1 MTARPRGAT
10 RCGLLG
16 GCGLGCQLGVEVPSA
31 GFPRCPW
38 VGRGRI
44 CVSPGPVTET
54 TQGGAAVC
62 KSYGRPQNPH
72 TAPVPLVGMAQG
84 QRRCV
89 WPIASYL
96 IWVRPDLL
104 SPSLAA
110 AVLQAT
116 PSLGDQH
123 VTSTKDKAVVLF
135 LSYSALLSGLF
146 PALFLRSFGCCRP
159 APHLTSKHT
168 DEYFAFVLRK
178 PDSGTVREGGGRG
191 RG

>member
-84 QRRCV
+84 QRHCV
-89 WPIASYL
+89 WLVASYL
-96 IWVRPDLL
+96 IWARPDLL

-123 VTSTKDKAVVLF
+123 VSSTKPLF
-135 LSYSALLSGLF
+135 YFFPISVLLSSSF
-146 PALFLRSFGCCRP
+146 PVFFPGSFGSCRP
-159 APHLTSKHT
+159 PPHLS
-168 DEYFAFVLRK
+168 
-178 PDSGTVREGGGRG
+178 P
-191 RG
+191 